1 MTALRLLPLFALIA
15 LLVAPFGRMGIA
27 EAAGMDHHAAP
38 MAMAMSGHCEDM
50 PMPEPGKPN
59 NAAIDCMVAC
69 AAVAP
74 ALPPQIAG
82 FASLEAPLTPTTL
95 IAFQGIHPEA
105 DPPPPRRS

>member
-15 LLVAPFGRMGIA
+15 LLVAPFGRMGMA

-38 MAMAMSGHCEDM
+38 MAMSGHCEDM
-50 PMPEPGKPN
+50 PMPAPGKPSK
-59 NAAIDCMVAC
+59 AAVDCMIAC

-74 ALPPQIAG
+74 ALPAQIVG
-82 FASLEAPLTPTTL
+82 FAPRAAALTPTALT
-95 IAFQGIHPEA
+95 AFRGIHPEA